1 MTREAVSETIHDKMK
16 ITLLGTGD
24 AIGTP
29 KIGCSCSNCTY
40 AVNHGLER
48 LRTSLLVET
57 DGHHLLVDSS
67 PDLRRQLLKS
77 GSPHIDAVIWTHGH
91 YDHFLGYGEFYRVQD
106 LPTVYAPQKI
116 LDYCRQYFHFL
127 PYEDARIEPYKS
139 FSLFGLEITMFEVNH
154 PPAYTCGVLID
165 TGKSRV
171 AYTADTRK
179 DIPKRSKNLLNGV
192 DMLFVDAIA
201 PSGYDIFKH
210 MNYDDAEGLAT
221 EVGAKDYICVHQ
233 AHMVSWDNPH
243 SGKDMDEFLF
253 N

>member
-1 MTREAVSETIHDKMK
+1 MK

-29 KIGCSCSNCTY
+29 KIGCRCPNCSY
-40 AVNHGLER
+40 AYKHGLER

-57 DGHHLLVDSS
+57 KGQHLLIDTS
-67 PDLRRQLLKS
+67 PDLRIQLLRA

-106 LPTVYAPQKI
+106 LPVVYAPKKI
-116 LDYCRQYFHFL
+116 LDYCRQYLHFL
-127 PYEDARIEPYKS
+127 PYDDLPVEPYKS

-154 PPAYTCGVLID
+154 PPAYTCGLLID
-165 TGKSRV
+165 TGKSRI
-171 AYTADTRK
+171 AYTSDTRK
-179 DIPKRSKNLLNGV
+179 DIPESSKELLFGV

-210 MNYDDAEGLAT
+210 MNYDDAESLAA
-221 EVGAKDYICVHQ
+221 EVEAKEYVCVHQ
-233 AHMVSWDNPH
+233 GHMVGWELAH
-243 SGKDMDEFLF
+243 SGMDMDEFIF
-253 N
+253 E